1 AAFARPPGITRSGA
15 NDEFARG
22 VIRALQETMPQ
33 LRNTLGRVTI
43 RILLNENGNIERV
56 SLVRSSEDSR
66 LDQSVIFA
74 AKQTSYPLPPG
85 NSNVAD
91 RTFLITYIYE

>member
-1 AAFARPPGITRSGA
+1 MKQVAIG
-15 NDEFARG
+15 
-22 VIRALQETMPQ
+22 L
-33 LRNTLGRVTI
+33 LG
-43 RILLNENGNIERV
+43 
-56 SLVRSSEDSR
+56 SR